1 MLDRFLSLEGKLAA
15 VLIGA
20 AMAAFGLGYGMG
32 HAQLAPAIAWPLAA
46 LILVGLTML
55 AARLIAAPIAELV
68 RALNGAVQSF
78 RDGDFAFSV
87 HTTRTDELG
96 ELVAAH
102 NQLGKVLR
110 EERQNLFQREL
121 LLHTVVQNNPTAL
134 VLSNARGHIVY
145 ANLAARHLLGHGRK
159 LEGLL
164 FRELLDQ
171 VPEAL
176 TELISA
182 RMTGL
187 ASVTVD
193 GQDETYHVD
202 YREFQLNGQRHH
214 MHLFKHLT
222 RELNR
227 QEVATWKKV
236 IRVISHEL
244 NNSLAPVISLS
255 HSGQALVESGQYQRL
270 PQILQTIAERARHL
284 EGFVK
289 SYAGFAKLPL
299 PRLELVDWQE
309 LLSDL
314 ATQWSFQQLGELP
327 ERPGCF
333 DRVQVEQVLINLLK
347 NAHESGS
354 ASDQVALQ
362 VRLSN
367 RHWHIDVFD
376 SGSGMSAAVLEN
388 ALIPFYST
396 KRSGSGI
403 GLALAREVAEAHGG
417 RLNLNNRPEGGTMV
431 TLVLPQVVMDSD
443 VGSSARE
450 SG

>member
-1 MLDRFLSLEGKLAA
+1 MLDRFLSLEGKLS
-15 VLIGA
+15 VLIIGA
-20 AMAAFGLGYGMG
+20 AMGAFGLGYGMG
-32 HAQLAPAIAWPLAA
+32 QAELPPIIAWPVAAIFLVTLA
-46 LILVGLTML
+46 TFC
-55 AARLIAAPIAELV
+55 ARLVAAPIAQLV
-68 RALNGAVQSF
+68 RALSGAVQSF

-87 HTTRTDELG
+87 HTNRRDEFG
-96 ELVAAH
+96 ELVTAH
-102 NQLGKVLR
+102 NELGRVLR
-110 EERQNLFQREL
+110 SERQNLFQREL

-134 VLSNARGHIVY
+134 VLSNSRGHIVH
-145 ANLAARHLLGHGRK
+145 ANLAARHLLGQGRK
-159 LEGLL
+159 LEGQL
-164 FRELLDQ
+164 FSELLEQ
-171 VPEAL
+171 APE
-176 TELISA
+176 ELSKIIHA
-182 RMTGL
+182 RNTGL
-187 ASVTVD
+187 VSISIE

-255 HSGQALVESGQYQRL
+255 HSGQALVAAEQYQRL

-299 PRLELVDWQE
+299 PRIEAVQWREFLD
-309 LLSDL
+309 DL
-314 ATQWSFQQLGELP
+314 ARQWSFQRIGELP
-327 ERPGCF
+327 PQPGQF
-333 DRVQVEQVLINLLK
+333 DRVQVEQVIINLLK

-354 ASDQVALQ
+354 AAEDVALQ
-362 VRLSN
+362 VDERN
-367 RHWHIDVFD
+367 RHWHINVLDR
-376 SGSGMSAAVLEN
+376 GGGMSPAVLEN

-417 RLNLNNRPEGGTMV
+417 RLGLNNRPGGGTV
-431 TLVLPQVVMDSD
+431 VSLQLPF
-443 VGSSARE
+443 VGRSE
-450 SG
+450 G

>member
-15 VLIGA
+15 LLIGA
-20 AMAAFGLGYGMG
+20 AMGAFGLGYGMG
-32 HAQLAPAIAWPLAA
+32 QAELAPIIAWPAAAILLVSLAM
-46 LILVGLTML
+46 VC
-55 AARLIAAPIAELV
+55 ARSVAAPVAQLM
-68 RALNGAVQSF
+68 RALSGAVQSF

-87 HTTRTDELG
+87 HSKRRDEFG
-96 ELVAAH
+96 ELVASH
-102 NQLGKVLR
+102 NELGRVLR
-110 EERQNLFQREL
+110 DERQDLFQREL

-134 VLSNARGHIVY
+134 VLSNSRGHIVH
-145 ANLAARHLLGHGRK
+145 ANLAARHLLGAGRK
-159 LEGLL
+159 LEGQLFSDLL
-164 FRELLDQ
+164 VN
-171 VPEAL
+171 VPE
-176 TELISA
+176 ELSKIIKA
-182 RMTGL
+182 RNTGL
-187 ASVTVD
+187 ASLSID

-255 HSGQALVESGQYQRL
+255 HSGQALVEAEQYQRL

-299 PRLELVDWQE
+299 PRIEAVEWDEFLA
-309 LLSDL
+309 DL
-314 ATQWSFQQLGELP
+314 ARQWSFVRLGELP
-327 ERPGCF
+327 ASPGQF

-354 ASDQVALQ
+354 PSNQVALQ
-362 VRLSN
+362 VHERN
-367 RHWHIDVFD
+367 RHWHIDVLD
-376 SGSGMSAAVLEN
+376 RGGGMSPAVLEN

-417 RLNLNNRPEGGTMV
+417 RLSLNNRPDGGTMV
-431 TLVLPQVVMDSD
+431 TLQLPLLAQDISEK
-443 VGSSARE
+443 AF
-450 SG
+450 

>member
-1 MLDRFLSLEGKLAA
+1 MLDRLLSLEGRLAA
-15 VLIGA
+15 ALIGA

-32 HAQLAPAIAWPLAA
+32 QAQLPPIIAWPVAA
-46 LILVGLTML
+46 AVLVTVAVL
-55 AARLIAAPIAELV
+55 AARALAGPVAQLI
-68 RALNGAVQSF
+68 RALSGAVQSF
-78 RDGDFAFSV
+78 KDGDFAFSV
-87 HTTRTDELG
+87 HSNRSDELG
-96 ELVAAH
+96 ELVVAH
-102 NQLGKVLR
+102 NELGKVLR

-134 VLSNARGHIVY
+134 VLSNARGHIVH

-159 LEGLL
+159 LEGQLL
-164 FRELLDQ
+164 SELLES
-171 VPEAL
+171 VPESL
-176 TELISA
+176 TEVINA
-182 RMTGL
+182 RSTGL
-187 ASVTVD
+187 ATVEVD

-255 HSGQALVESGQYQRL
+255 HSGQTLLEAQQYQRL

-299 PRLELVDWQE
+299 PQLESVDWEE
-309 LLSDL
+309 LLTDL
-314 ATQWSFQQLGELP
+314 ARQWSFSRVGELP
-327 ERPGCF
+327 QQPGRF

-354 ASDQVALQ
+354 PPDQVAMRVQL
-362 VRLSN
+362 VKRN
-367 RHWHIDVFD
+367 WHIDVLD
-376 SGSGMSAAVLEN
+376 RGTGMSTAVLEN

-417 RLNLNNRPEGGTMV
+417 RLRLSNRTEGGTRV
-431 TLVLPQVVMDSD
+431 TLQLPV
-443 VGSSARE
+443 A
-450 SG
+450 

>member
-1 MLDRFLSLEGKLAA
+1 MLDRLLSLEGRLAA
-15 VLIGA
+15 ALIGA

-32 HAQLAPAIAWPLAA
+32 QAQLPPVIAWPVAA
-46 LILVGLTML
+46 AVLVTVAVL
-55 AARLIAAPIAELV
+55 AARTLAGPVAQLI
-68 RALNGAVQSF
+68 RALSGAVQSF
-78 RDGDFAFSV
+78 KDGDFAFSV
-87 HTTRTDELG
+87 HSNRTDELG
-96 ELVAAH
+96 ELVVAH
-102 NQLGKVLR
+102 NDLGKVLR

-134 VLSNARGHIVY
+134 VLSNARGHIVH

-159 LEGLL
+159 LEGQLL
-164 FRELLDQ
+164 SELLES
-171 VPEAL
+171 VPDAL
-176 TELISA
+176 NEVIRA
-182 RMTGL
+182 RSTGL
-187 ASVTVD
+187 ATVEVE

-255 HSGQALVESGQYQRL
+255 HSGQTLLEAEQYQRL

-299 PRLELVDWQE
+299 PQLEDVDWEE
-309 LLSDL
+309 LLTDL
-314 ATQWSFQQLGELP
+314 ARQWSFTRIGELP
-327 ERPGCF
+327 QQPGRF

-354 ASDQVALQ
+354 PPEQVAMRVQL
-362 VRLSN
+362 VKGN
-367 RHWHIDVFD
+367 WHIDVLD
-376 SGSGMSAAVLEN
+376 RGAGMSTAVLEN

-417 RLNLNNRPEGGTMV
+417 RLRLRNRAEGGTQV
-431 TLVLPQVVMDSD
+431 TLQLP
-443 VGSSARE
+443 VG
-450 SG
+450 